1 MAPFV
6 RNPASNDGSGPE
18 RQQSHWYSAVGVD
31 ARRFFEAALP
41 KVNER
46 RVSFL
51 TARGRYVEEIEAR
64 GRQSRW
70 ALWNED
76 RKKLPL

>member
-1 MAPFV
+1 MPFINSGQMAPFV

-31 ARRFFEAALP
+31 ERRFFEAALP

-51 TARGRYVEEIEAR
+51 TARGRYVEEVGAR
-64 GRQSRW
+64 
-70 ALWNED
+70 AA
-76 RKKLPL
+76 K